1 MMWWKRLNSRNRTTG
16 IFLLSAKILT
26 KKMNFSN
33 YLLFATVGFVL
44 MGCQKSTNKFSDD
57 VIAKIADFQDR
68 RQADSLVRYLLD
80 RNPVYRIEAAKALA
94 SVQDSVASLQLGTM
108 LLEDPLVEAR
118 VAAAFALGQTKG
130 TASSNALIP
139 ALEDK
144 ESRVLREVLE
154 GLGKTLYAYDLQNLK
169 NFKAKDSISQEGFA
183 WALYQIGLRGLADES
198 IVSKQIEFLKPSYSL
213 QTRIGAAHFFSRV
226 AKLQV
231 PHGDEL
237 MAAAASDKSAYVRM
251 AATSGLRKL
260 DSTKSI
266 PVLLSIAKSDP
277 DYRVRIS
284 AVRALAAWPSNR
296 AMAGIIQSLTEANPH
311 VGVAASEVIKPT
323 LFFKDQINM
332 VAQSTKNTRI
342 QSNLFKASLLIS
354 DDQTLI
360 DQIKAIYT
368 SSNEYQKAAL
378 LVSLSATTRE
388 YEFIANELLHAIS
401 FVIKSTA
408 AQALVAVGEHPTA
421 DAALKAKL
429 ATIYKEA
436 ILQGDPGVI
445 GILAE
450 ALVNPEAG
458 YKKIL
463 VDFNFLKEA
472 KKKLAMPKDI
482 EALQPLDEAIAFFE
496 GKEKP
501 ASLKNQF
508 NHPINWKQVK
518 AIKKD
523 QKVKI
528 ETTQGTIVLTLLVE
542 DAPGSV
548 ANFVELVNKKY
559 FDGKY
564 FHRVVSNFVIQT
576 GCNRGDGFGSEDYS
590 IRSEF
595 TTTRYKEGS
604 VGMASAGKD
613 TEGTQWFITHSPT
626 PHLNGRYTIFAEVV
640 EGMSVVHAIQVGDKI
655 NSISLL

>member
-1 MMWWKRLNSRNRTTG
+1 
-16 IFLLSAKILT
+16 
-26 KKMNFSN
+26 MNFSN
-33 YLLFATVGFVL
+33 YLLFAVVGFVL
-44 MGCQKSTNKFSDD
+44 LACQKPNNKFSDD
-57 VIAKIADFQDR
+57 VISKISDFQDH
-68 RQADSLVRYLLD
+68 RQADSLVRYLLH

-94 SVQDSVASLQLGTM
+94 SVQDSAASLQLGTM
-108 LLEDPLVEAR
+108 LLEDPEVEAR

-130 TASSNALIP
+130 TASANALIP

-154 GLGKTLYAYDLQNLK
+154 GLGKTLYAYDLQTLK
-169 NFKAKDSISQEGFA
+169 KFKARDSISQEGLA
-183 WALYQIGLRGLADES
+183 WGLYQIGLRGLADES
-198 IVSKQIEFLKPSYSL
+198 IVSKQIEFLKPRYSL
-213 QTRIGAAHFFSRV
+213 QTRLAAAHFFSRA
-226 AKLQV
+226 AKLEVYQ
-231 PHGDEL
+231 GNEL
-237 MAAAASDKSAYVRM
+237 IAAASNDRSAYVRM

-260 DSTKSI
+260 DSAKSI

-284 AVRALAAWPSNR
+284 AVRALATWPSKR
-296 AMAGIIQSLTEANPH
+296 AMVGIIQSLTEANPH

-496 GKEKP
+496 GKEKT
-501 ASLKNQF
+501 ASPKNRF
-508 NHPINWKQVK
+508 NHPIDWKQVK

-528 ETTQGTIVLTLLVE
+528 ETTQGTIVLTLLVRM
-542 DAPGSV
+542 
-548 ANFVELVNKKY
+548 
-559 FDGKY
+559 
-564 FHRVVSNFVIQT
+564 HRALLPTLLSWLTKNILMESIFIEWFQT
-576 GCNRGDGFGSEDYS
+576 
-590 IRSEF
+590 
-595 TTTRYKEGS
+595 
-604 VGMASAGKD
+604 
-613 TEGTQWFITHSPT
+613 
-626 PHLNGRYTIFAEVV
+626 L
-640 EGMSVVHAIQVGDKI
+640 
-655 NSISLL
+655 

>member
-1 MMWWKRLNSRNRTTG
+1 
-16 IFLLSAKILT
+16 
-26 KKMNFSN
+26 MNFSN
-33 YLLFATVGFVL
+33 YLLFAVVGFVL
-44 MGCQKSTNKFSDD
+44 LACKKPNNKFSDD
-57 VIAKIADFQDR
+57 VIAKISDFQDR

-108 LLEDPLVEAR
+108 LLEDPEVEAR

-130 TASSNALIP
+130 TASANALIP

-198 IVSKQIEFLKPSYSL
+198 IVSKQNEFLKPAYSL

-237 MAAAASDKSAYVRM
+237 IAAASNDRSAYVRM

-284 AVRALAAWPSNR
+284 AVRALAARPSNR
-296 AMAGIIQSLTEANPH
+296 AMQGIIQSLTEANPH

-323 LFFKDQINM
+323 PFFKDQINT
-332 VAQSTKNTRI
+332 VAQSTQNTRI

-368 SSNEYQKAAL
+368 SSDEYQKAAL

-421 DAALKAKL
+421 DAAFKAKL

-445 GILAE
+445 GILAG

-501 ASLKNQF
+501 TPPKNRF
-508 NHPINWKQVK
+508 NHPIDWKQVK

-542 DAPGSV
+542 DTPGSV

-564 FHRVVSNFVIQT
+564 FHRVVPNFVIQT

>member
-1 MMWWKRLNSRNRTTG
+1 
-16 IFLLSAKILT
+16 
-26 KKMNFSN
+26 MNFSN
-33 YLLFATVGFVL
+33 YLLFAVVGFVL
-44 MGCQKSTNKFSDD
+44 LACQKPNNKFSDD
-57 VIAKIADFQDR
+57 VISKISDFQDH

-94 SVQDSVASLQLGTM
+94 SVQDSAASLQLGTM
-108 LLEDPLVEAR
+108 LLEDPEVEAR

-130 TASSNALIP
+130 TASANALIP

-154 GLGKTLYAYDLQNLK
+154 GLGKTLYAYDLQTLK
-169 NFKAKDSISQEGFA
+169 KFKARDSISQEGLA
-183 WALYQIGLRGLADES
+183 WGLYQIGLRGLADES
-198 IVSKQIEFLKPSYSL
+198 IVSKQIEFLKPRYSL
-213 QTRIGAAHFFSRV
+213 QTRLAAAHFFSRA
-226 AKLQV
+226 AKLEVYQ
-231 PHGDEL
+231 GNEL
-237 MAAAASDKSAYVRM
+237 IAAASNDRSAYVRM

-266 PVLLSIAKSDP
+266 PVLLLIAKSDP

-284 AVRALAAWPSNR
+284 AVRALATWPSKR
-296 AMAGIIQSLTEANPH
+296 AMAGIIQSLKEANPH

-332 VAQSTKNTRI
+332 VGQSTINTRI

-354 DDQTLI
+354 DDQILI
-360 DQIKAIYT
+360 AQIKELYKF

-378 LVSLSATTRE
+378 LVSLSATTKG
-388 YEFIANELLHAIS
+388 YEFIADELLHATS

-408 AQALVAVGEHPTA
+408 AQGLVTLGEHPSA

-429 ATIYKEA
+429 ATVYKEA

-445 GILAE
+445 GILAG

-501 ASLKNQF
+501 TPPKNRF
-508 NHPINWKQVK
+508 NHPIDWKQVK

-564 FHRVVSNFVIQT
+564 FHRVVPNFVIQT

-595 TTTRYKEGS
+595 TNTRYKEGS

-640 EGMSVVHAIQVGDKI
+640 EGISVVHAIQVGDKI